1 MASTLETTSC
11 TALPKTFTRRPL
23 DYTICDCEEDKA
35 NPNWVDSYA
44 ACSAPSVEGG
54 SGSVSLN
61 HLSSGGLILGVGLGD
76 SADAEF
82 TSFEKNKEDRIRA
95 AKLEGLDILVGLWRG
110 ERFSCSWKYYEVRNV
125 QFLPLAYDHLGFRF
139 G

>member
-82 TSFEKNKEDRIRA
+82 KSFDKNREDRICA
-95 AKLEGLDILVGLWRG
+95 AILDEGLDILVWWR
-110 ERFSCSWKYYEVRNV
+110 VRRDLNLV
-125 QFLPLAYDHLGFRF
+125 GHC
-139 G
+139 